1 MYIYYGLAPVAKQP
15 QQGMLYNYYDN
26 QNLYAVV
33 NQATF
38 ASPALETDRTILVGD
53 STTLPLA
60 TRM

>member
-26 QNLYAVV
+26 QNLYAAV
-33 NQATF
+33 NQATL